1 MVYQRPTVETMQ
13 KWADEVGDQSW
24 TWPYV
29 LEYFNRSAT
38 LTTPP
43 TGSRPA
49 NATPGYQLDV
59 FGDGHLQVSYPSYV
73 SAFASWF
80 FDAANQ
86 LGLPVRNKG
95 FDGGQLIGHSYCP
108 LIVSPGTKERSS
120 SQTSY
125 LPLCVGT
132 ERLTIY
138 THSLGKDIFS
148 TEPLHPGLLWRQMA
162 CSIIS
167 QPTRRS
173 QFLPARSKAHRY
185 AIEYLYQSR
194 HITNAVFA

>member
-38 LTTPP
+38 FTTPP
-43 TGSRPA
+43 AGSRPA

-59 FGDGHLQVSYPSYV
+59 FGDGPLQVSYPPYV

-108 LIVSPGTKERSS
+108 LTVSPGTNERSS

-125 LPLCVGT
+125 LPLGVGT
-132 ERLTIY
+132 ERLAVY
-138 THSLGKDIFS
+138 THSLGKNILFNGTTASGVVVETNGVLYNLTANKEVIVSAGAFQSPQVCD
-148 TEPLHPGLLWRQMA
+148 R
-162 CSIIS
+162 IS
-167 QPTRRS
+167 
-173 QFLPARSKAHRY
+173 LPKSPY
-185 AIEYLYQSR
+185 Y
-194 HITNAVFA
+194 